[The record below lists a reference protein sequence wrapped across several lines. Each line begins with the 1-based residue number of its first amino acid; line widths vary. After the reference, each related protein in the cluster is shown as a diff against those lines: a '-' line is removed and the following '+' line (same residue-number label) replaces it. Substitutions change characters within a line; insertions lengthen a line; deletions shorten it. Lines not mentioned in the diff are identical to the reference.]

1 MEGLLSAQLLE
12 SSSQLTASE
21 SKAEDAFE
29 KMRDAQKALIAAE
42 TDMRWVSADLTPFDG
57 I

>member
-29 KMRDAQKALIAAE
+29 KMRDAQKALIVAE